1 MTMSDLLRYSWSWNL
16 FLTNNVEDIVA
27 FLGLHICPSYFV
39 YINLNWNK
47 IKMIYSSYLISQRQR
62 VPLWIEHCHLC
73 TLCFLLF
80 LLYYISYILDII
92 IILDFCYHVLVVFV
106 IYDYYYIDEYSRES
120 RVTIHTLSIHSLL
133 YTTDIDQNNIFIYLS
148 KYLYIYLCIYIYI
161 YLSIYL
167 SLCLSIYLYIYL
179 YI

>member
-1 MTMSDLLRYSWSWNL
+1 
-16 FLTNNVEDIVA
+16 
-27 FLGLHICPSYFV
+27 
-39 YINLNWNK
+39 
-47 IKMIYSSYLISQRQR
+47 MIYSSYLISQRQR

-73 TLCFLLF
+73 TKIHFAFLLF

-92 IILDFCYHVLVVFV
+92 IIMDFCYHVLVVLV
-106 IYDYYYIDEYSRES
+106 MYDYYIDEYSRES

-148 KYLYIYLCIYIYI
+148 KYLSIYLYIYLSFYISI

-167 SLCLSIYLYIYL
+167 SIHIFIWLSTYLAIQIFFYQLYDCLSRHLR
-179 YI
+179 